1 MTVSNNQI
9 LKKTILNPVHKAAG
23 GNMVNFGGWEMPLW
37 YSSGAIKEHLAV
49 INAAGLF
56 DTSHMSV
63 IVAEGAEVKS
73 FLNYALSKDINTL
86 QIGRAGYSVILN
98 NQGHTLD
105 DTIVYP
111 LAENRIALVVNA
123 GMGQTVIQHMQNIA
137 AQNIAIKNEHWQKI
151 KWHDLSGKIAKL
163 DIQGPQAFNIFK
175 PFVANSSAV
184 FAKFP
189 YFSFQGDF
197 NFEHSQIHLADGTP
211 ILLSRTGYTG
221 ELGFEIFLPL
231 DKAEKLWNDLL
242 ATAEGPNPSGLIAC
256 GLAARDSL
264 RAGAVLPLSHQDIGP
279 WPFLNTPWPW
289 PLPFDQDGKF
299 SKTFVGS
306 AALEKLIKDA
316 ENGAPQEY
324 TLVFAGYDP
333 RKVETAEAKVIHNG
347 QDIGTVLTAVADM
360 AIGRVKAGTSGFKQD
375 QILSLAS
382 PEKPEDWA
390 PRGLVCG
397 FIKVNKKLEPGN
409 IVEIKDERRS
419 IKVEVREDIRPN
431 RTARKALSA

>member
-1 MTVSNNQI
+1 MTSSNSQI
-9 LKKTILNPVHKAAG
+9 LQKTILNPVHKAAG

-49 INAAGLF
+49 IEAAGLF

-63 IVAEGAEVKS
+63 IVAQSPNSGAVKT
-73 FLNYALSKDINTL
+73 FLNYALSKDISEL
-86 QIGRAGYSVILN
+86 QIGRAGYSTILN
-98 NQGHTLD
+98 DKAHTID

-123 GMGQTVIQHMQNIA
+123 GMGQAVIDHMQGLAKANKDWETIT
-137 AQNIAIKNEHWQKI
+137 WQ
-151 KWHDLSGKIAKL
+151 DLSGKIAKL
-163 DIQGPQAFNIFK
+163 DIQGPNSFKILK
-175 PFVANSSAV
+175 PFVANRETV

-197 NFEHSQIHLADGTP
+197 DFTKSQVHLTDGTP

-231 DKAEKLWNDLL
+231 QGAEKLWHDLL
-242 ATAEGPNPSGLIAC
+242 ATAGGANGSGLIAC

-279 WPFLNTPWPW
+279 WPFINTPWPW
-289 PLPFDQDGKF
+289 PLPFNEDGKF
-299 SKTFVGS
+299 SKNFVGS
-306 AALEKLIKDA
+306 AALEKIIDDIV
-316 ENGAPQEY
+316 NGRPSEH
-324 TLVFAGYDP
+324 TLVFVGYDP
-333 RKVETAEAKVIHNG
+333 RKVETEEAKVVYNG
-347 QDIGTVLTAVADM
+347 QDIGVVLTAVADM
-360 AIGRVKAGTSGFKQD
+360 AIGRVKAETSGFNQD

-382 PEKPEDWA
+382 PQKPEGWS

-397 FIKVNKKLEPGN
+397 FIKVNKALEPGT
-409 IVEIKDERRS
+409 IVELKDERRS
-419 IKVEVREDIRPN
+419 IKVEICRDIRPN